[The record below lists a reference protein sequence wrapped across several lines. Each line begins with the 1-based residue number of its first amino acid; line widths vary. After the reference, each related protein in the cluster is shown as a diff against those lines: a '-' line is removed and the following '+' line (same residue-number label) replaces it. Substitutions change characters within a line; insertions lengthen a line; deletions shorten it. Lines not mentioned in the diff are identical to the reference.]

1 MRKYLQLQLDR
12 INAARATVGAS
23 LLAFGAQVF
32 AAVPEAV
39 SAELT
44 TAKADVMTIGGLVFA
59 IAIGVVLFKW
69 FKRSL

>member
-1 MRKYLQLQLDR
+1 MRKHLQNQLSR
-12 INAARATVGAS
+12 INAARAGVGSA
-23 LLAFGAQVF
+23 LLVAGAEVF
-32 AAVPEAV
+32 AAVPESV
-39 SAELT
+39 STELT